1 MMQRYLYPQRKRNE
15 IISAVFAGGFGVH
28 IWAAGLYMEP
38 LAWADL
44 HNGQAL
50 IFGQV
55 MSLAAFV
62 HALGVRINGQWQWS
76 PALRFVGMAMHTVM
90 FAFLAVKGFGATG
103 FYTYSWVTALL
114 FMGTMSALKDTK
126 RALGWQIHG
135 IRTD

>member
-1 MMQRYLYPQRKRNE
+1 MMHRYLYPQRKRNE

-38 LAWADL
+38 LRWADL

-50 IFGQV
+50 IFGQA

-76 PALRFVGMAMHTVM
+76 PALRFVGMAMHTAM

-114 FMGTMSALKDTK
+114 FMGAMSALKDTK
-126 RALGWQIHG
+126 RALGWEVHG

>member
-44 HNGQAL
+44 HNGQAM

-76 PALRFVGMAMHTVM
+76 PMLRFVGMAMHTVM

-114 FMGTMSALKDTK
+114 FMGAMSALKDTK

>member
-38 LAWADL
+38 LRWADL

-114 FMGTMSALKDTK
+114 FMGAMSALKDTK